1 MSRSTL
7 RTQLARAYVLHQR
20 PFRDSSL
27 ILEVFARDQGRLT
40 LFAHGARGLRSRFAA
55 LQPFRPLLLSWSGR
69 TEAPSLSAAERAEAS
84 AAGAPEA
91 SAGGH
96 AAAAVAAAAGL
107 PASQLMSGFYLNELL
122 LKLLARHDPH
132 PGLFDLYE
140 GTLAQLAAGVPA
152 DAPLRRFENQ
162 LLRFLGYGLNL
173 SAEADT
179 GEPVRAEAYY
189 RFQPGVH
196 GFVVAEP
203 ASPGAIAGHVLHEL
217 AAGGVPSAETALRQA
232 RALMRAALDHCLE
245 GRELAS
251 RGVARSLHA
260 WSRRERRA

>member
-1 MSRSTL
+1 MHAHCDSWAWNEPGGGMTRSAQ

-27 ILEVFARDQGRLT
+27 ILETFAREHGRLT
-40 LFAHGARGLRSRFAA
+40 LFAHGARGLRSRFGT
-55 LQPFRPLLLSWSGR
+55 LQPFQPLLLSWSGR
-69 TEAPSLSAAERAEAS
+69 SESPSLSAAERAQSAS
-84 AAGAPEA
+84 P
-91 SAGGH
+91 
-96 AAAAVAAAAGL
+96 GL

-132 PGLFDLYE
+132 PALFDVYE
-140 GTLAQLAAGVPA
+140 TTLGELQSAVAPET
-152 DAPLRRFENQ
+152 PLRRFETQ
-162 LLRFLGYGLNL
+162 LLQHVGYGLNL
-173 SAEADT
+173 AAEAET
-179 GEPVRAEAYY
+179 GEPVRAEGYY

-203 ASPGAIAGHVLHEL
+203 ASRGAIAGHVLHDL
-217 AAGGVPSAETALRQA
+217 AEGRVPSAEEAQRQA

>member
-1 MSRSTL
+1 MMRSTQ

-27 ILEVFARDQGRLT
+27 ILEVFAREQGRLT
-40 LFAHGARGLRSRFAA
+40 LFAHGARGLRSRFVT

-69 TEAPSLSAAERAEAS
+69 SEAPSLSAAERADADPASAS
-84 AAGAPEA
+84 AAPAAPATTGACG
-91 SAGGH
+91 S
-96 AAAAVAAAAGL
+96 L
-107 PASQLMSGFYLNELL
+107 PAAQLMSGFYLNELL

-132 PGLFDLYE
+132 PALFDVYE
-140 GTLAQLAAGVPA
+140 STLGQLQSGSGPDV
-152 DAPLRRFENQ
+152 PLRRFETQ
-162 LLRFLGYGLNL
+162 LLHFLGYGLNL
-173 SAEADT
+173 AAEADT
-179 GEPVRAEAYY
+179 GEPVRADAYY
-189 RFQPGVH
+189 QFQPGVH

-203 ASPGAIAGHVLHEL
+203 ASPGAIAGHVLHDL
-217 AAGGVPSAETALRQA
+217 AAGRGPGAEEAQRQA

-251 RGVARSLHA
+251 RNVARALTA